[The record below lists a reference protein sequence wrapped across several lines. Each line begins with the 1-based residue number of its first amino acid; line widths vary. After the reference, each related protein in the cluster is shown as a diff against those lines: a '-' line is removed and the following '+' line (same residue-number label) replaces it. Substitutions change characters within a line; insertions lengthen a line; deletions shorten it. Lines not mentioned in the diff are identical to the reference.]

1 MLVRTPTTPTPD
13 PSSGYTTPKSGTA
26 TPTGLSN
33 LNRSLTNWD
42 RHLISL
48 INRNMKTSGR
58 VTGNQVFNY
67 AQEPGTLMLTCDL
80 VAVDDKVGRNTKSRG
95 IVIDK
100 CVINNKHSLDNV
112 SMLTLQ
118 YCVNYSST
126 RIDNT
131 NWTKTNYT
139 GDKLASD
146 MRELISRQLCNL
158 DRGPKASGR
167 DRDRQSGS
175 ITVYTVMLV
184 YLYNDDDES
193 TKYKCAWHY
202 VEYRPNIKVDIP
214 DNTDIVIITFND
226 YTGNHSNAKIE
237 HQLSQ
242 SGPDTYSRKVVHG
255 LLNLN
260 SPVKLGFTLSTT
272 DVSYTVSN

>member
-13 PSSGYTTPKSGTA
+13 TSPGYTTPKSGTA

-33 LNRSLTNWD
+33 LSRILTSWD

-48 INRNMKTSGR
+48 INRNTKTSSR

-67 AQEPGTLMLTCDL
+67 AQEPGTLRLTCDL
-80 VAVDDKVGRNTKSRG
+80 VAVDDRVSSNTKSGG
-95 IVIDK
+95 IIIDK

-112 SMLTLQ
+112 SMLTFQ
-118 YCVNYSST
+118 YCVNYSAT
-126 RIDNT
+126 KLDDI
-131 NWTKTNYT
+131 NWSKAAHVS
-139 GDKLASD
+139 DKIASE
-146 MRELISRQLCNL
+146 MRDLISRQLCSL
-158 DRGPKASGR
+158 SRGSMTSSR
-167 DRDRQSGS
+167 NTSRRSGS

-184 YLYNDDDES
+184 FLHDDDEDS
-193 TKYKCAWHY
+193 TRYKCAWHY
-202 VEYRPNIKVDIP
+202 EEYRPNIKVDIP